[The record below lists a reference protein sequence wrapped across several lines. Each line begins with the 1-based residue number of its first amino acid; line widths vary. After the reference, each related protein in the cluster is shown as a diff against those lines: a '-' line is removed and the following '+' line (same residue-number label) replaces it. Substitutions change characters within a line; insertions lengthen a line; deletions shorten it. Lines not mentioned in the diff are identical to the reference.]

1 MASVEAAEY
10 RQFYKTEGF
19 KLALLEAGIKA
30 AGLWSTRPTR
40 SGFRLI
46 LRMWSMRRAASS
58 TVDDIG
64 RHVPLPYAL
73 VALGVGPAA
82 ALLGGLAM
90 DGVPELT
97 PVA

>member
-1 MASVEAAEY
+1 MASREAAEY

-19 KLALLEAGIKA
+19 KLALKA
-30 AGLWSTRPTR
+30 AGLRWKRPTR

-58 TVDDIG
+58 TADDIG

-73 VALGVGPAA
+73 VARWELVPPPPC
-82 ALLGGLAM
+82 LA
-90 DGVPELT
+90 V
-97 PVA
+97 

>member
-19 KLALLEAGIKA
+19 KLALLEEGIKA

-46 LRMWSMRRAASS
+46 RRMWSMRRAASS
-58 TVDDIG
+58 TADDIG

-73 VALGVGPAA
+73 VARWELVPPPPC
-82 ALLGGLAM
+82 LA
-90 DGVPELT
+90 V
-97 PVA
+97 